1 MARAGEVL
9 ENRATGQ
16 RLVFRETSMET
27 GGELLRVEA
36 VYTTPTR
43 SRPPVHYHPRQE
55 ERFEVLSGTLR
66 AVVDGEE
73 RSYGTSGAFTVPP
86 GTPHEMWSEEEG
98 VRVDWQTR
106 PALKTEWFFE
116 TVWGL
121 ARDGETDGRG
131 RPGLL
136 QAAVI
141 AQAYADEFRLDGPP
155 WPVQRAVF
163 GVLAPVGGLL
173 GYRAEYPYSHD
184 ERADGK
190 RPRSAVSGE
199 ERDDRK
205 RLRKRQRDVTE
216 EGDPAA

>member
-9 ENRATGQ
+9 ENPVSGQ

-43 SRPPVHYHPRQE
+43 SRPPVHYHPHQE

-73 RSYGTSGAFTVPP
+73 RSYGAGEAFTVPP

-98 VRVDWQTR
+98 VRLDWQTR
-106 PALKTEWFFE
+106 PALRTEGFFE

-121 ARDGETDGRG
+121 ARDGETDESG

-141 AQAYADEFRLDGPP
+141 ARAYADEFRIAKPP
-155 WPVQRAVF
+155 WPVQRVVY
-163 GVLAPVGGLL
+163 GVLDPVGRLL
-173 GYRAEYPYSHD
+173 GYRAVYPYPHD
-184 ERADGK
+184 GRTQRGV
-190 RPRSAVSGE
+190 PAVHE
-199 ERDDRK
+199 
-205 RLRKRQRDVTE
+205 
-216 EGDPAA
+216 